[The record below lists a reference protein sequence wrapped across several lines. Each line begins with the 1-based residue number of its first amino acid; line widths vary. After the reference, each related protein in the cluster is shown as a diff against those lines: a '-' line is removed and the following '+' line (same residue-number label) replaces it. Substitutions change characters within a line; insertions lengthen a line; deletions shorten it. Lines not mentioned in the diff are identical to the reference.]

1 MKTSLLAIKIFTL
14 VALTALSTQS
24 YSKCGGFKAYC
35 QKYYPQYSLLATSN
49 RSWAPEIFVLV
60 NPGDSRRIDLY
71 GDPIDCSNLWFD
83 TLWYFNDTVPLTGV
97 ALAGGAYLKIAALP
111 GVYEMIRGDTT
122 KIHVSY
128 ATSIL
133 ENLQLKNL
141 NIFPIPSNDKLNI
154 SFTST
159 KSADYTFTLTNVLGK
174 TIKEYT
180 LKNLYGE
187 ITQEE
192 DLSQFTD
199 GVYFLVI
206 HNADMIET
214 RKFLK
219 VSGSRL

>member
-1 MKTSLLAIKIFTL
+1 MKTSLLAIRIFAVFVCIL
-14 VALTALSTQS
+14 IYSDA

-49 RSWAPEIFVLV
+49 RSWAPEIFVSV
-60 NPGDSRRIDLY
+60 NPGDSIRIDLY

-83 TLWYFNDTVPLTGV
+83 TLWYFNDTIELTGV

-128 ATSIL
+128 VTSIN
-133 ENLQLKNL
+133 ENKLFNGL
-141 NIFPIPSNDKLNI
+141 NIYPVPANNKLNI
-154 SFTST
+154 SFIST
-159 KSADYTFTLTNVLGK
+159 KPADYTFTLSNVLGK
-174 TIKEYT
+174 IIKEYT
-180 LKNLYGE
+180 LKNISGE
-187 ITQEE
+187 IKQEE

-206 HNADMIET
+206 HSADIIET

-219 VSGSRL
+219 ITSGL